1 MKILH
6 VLKSNSYSGAENIA
20 ITICANMQKYMCA
33 YTSPIGP
40 IEEKLKEQN
49 IKYYPMKK
57 FCVMELRRVVKEFDP
72 DVIHAHDFSASVFAT
87 VLFGKK
93 TPIISHLH
101 NNVPWIKN
109 WNIRSFA
116 YRFALD
122 RIERVVLVSDC
133 IIKEAIFAGR
143 MVEKYKILGNPI
155 DKKNIRRMAEKFLCG
170 KFDVLFVGR
179 LTEAKNPMKFINII
193 DKLVKYIPYL
203 KAGIIGDG
211 DLFMECE
218 NRIVQLHLENNICM
232 KGFCKNPYPYIK
244 NAKIMLVTSEW
255 EGFGLVAREAFA
267 LKTPILLPDVGGM
280 HELVLEYPKIKCETE
295 EEYVCKANKILNED
309 SEWIKFYEGVY
320 NEQENKDDLQSYLK
334 SIDKIYQDCCCVK
347 VQGVPDTMKF

>member
-1 MKILH
+1 
-6 VLKSNSYSGAENIA
+6 
-20 ITICANMQKYMCA
+20 MQKYMCA

-72 DVIHAHDFSASVFAT
+72 AVIHAHDFSASVFAT

-133 IIKEAIFAGR
+133 IIKE
-143 MVEKYKILGNPI
+143 NT
-155 DKKNIRRMAEKFLCG
+155 
-170 KFDVLFVGR
+170 DVCF
-179 LTEAKNPMKFINII
+179 T
-193 DKLVKYIPYL
+193 
-203 KAGIIGDG
+203 DG
-211 DLFMECE
+211 D
-218 NRIVQLHLENNICM
+218 
-232 KGFCKNPYPYIK
+232 
-244 NAKIMLVTSEW
+244 
-255 EGFGLVAREAFA
+255 
-267 LKTPILLPDVGGM
+267 
-280 HELVLEYPKIKCETE
+280 
-295 EEYVCKANKILNED
+295 
-309 SEWIKFYEGVY
+309 
-320 NEQENKDDLQSYLK
+320 
-334 SIDKIYQDCCCVK
+334 
-347 VQGVPDTMKF
+347 